1 MQQGKAVIIDWG
13 GTEERGR
20 ETKQP
25 RGSCGVG
32 SAKGAKNEVL
42 TETEERNDS
51 FQVKRGQDGH
61 GLGRPKMLLL
71 CCARKEGIDGKKM
84 GGSEELKQPAMGKEE
99 EEACSTELLGVI
111 LTGEAIEEEC
121 DPSVHTVCVPHPF
134 VVLLVRIGCAP
145 LLPTITTWSG
155 SPRLTTTYCYE
166 TSTDYALVH
175 GGYHDSKYHYSFAR
189 FHHRPQVAPV
199 NSTRPKKLAA
209 PEGHRQ
215 RSAPQRGFPRLSLAV
230 RESLLLGGY
239 RRDDADLNESG
250 QTILFFF
257 WCRGPGDYLPLLPYT
272 PLPGHDSSGHAV
284 KENRTSHGT
293 HFALKCEEE
302 GGVNEEQGPPI
313 VAGNWARSLTT
324 DIASLFGSYSCTY
337 PRSFPG
343 SRGLYL
349 PLVHPSRG
357 EKEGHGG

>member
-1 MQQGKAVIIDWG
+1 MDGIARKFRTQGMRRIRRWIAQRRDLQALISFHMQQGKAVIIDWG
-13 GTEERGR
+13 ETKERGR

-111 LTGEAIEEEC
+111 LTGEAIE
-121 DPSVHTVCVPHPF
+121 
-134 VVLLVRIGCAP
+134 
-145 LLPTITTWSG
+145 
-155 SPRLTTTYCYE
+155 
-166 TSTDYALVH
+166 VH

-272 PLPGHDSSGHAV
+272 PSPV
-284 KENRTSHGT
+284 M
-293 HFALKCEEE
+293 
-302 GGVNEEQGPPI
+302 I
-313 VAGNWARSLTT
+313 
-324 DIASLFGSYSCTY
+324 
-337 PRSFPG
+337 PRDM
-343 SRGLYL
+343 L
-349 PLVHPSRG
+349 
-357 EKEGHGG
+357 